1 MEVSRSNHRTRRT
14 RWAWAVRGASGVALA
29 TAVSAASAA
38 DGPRAAGLL
47 PPRVGTPAPA
57 TVVARGAADDNPLA
71 TTPVTRRGATPTT
84 PPAGTWAAGGNAPAS
99 DWLSGVDPNVL
110 PAGGSVSPKSAA
122 PPRLASDARPFV
134 TPPNSAR
141 LAPPPMPPA
150 GQPSP
155 LAKGVGALKDFITPD
170 AQPQQQ
176 QVDARSPGEPLQG
189 TSASGAPVLA
199 GPPAWRWYGYGSV
212 TPGAN
217 PYAPS
222 GQYPRASSNWY
233 SVTRATPGAFPV
245 PVVNP
250 YRSAPGSE
258 PPSYVGTP
266 VPTPQPRPTAAL
278 PGPDVF
284 AAPPTPRPFLPPEP
298 TGGTK
303 FGHAPVETSPIVK
316 APPHAFV
323 VPVPAMTTP
332 PVAAAPPAFSPIPL
346 PPPPMMPA
354 AKVPEPVAMT
364 PPARMPEPVLVA
376 PSAKMP
382 EPVSVAPP
390 AVVPAVKMPEPV
402 AVTPPAEKAPEPGP
416 RVTAVPVPVLPPAS
430 AAPAA
435 DEIRW
440 QANPERAAPAP
451 AGTWVAP
458 ADRSRPGPGP
468 GASIAPRLPIARAQ
482 AGDDVPQPADP
493 VLALVEAVCRGRAA
507 GIDVRH
513 TGPRR
518 VTVCFET
525 RTQPAAAA
533 LVRDLS
539 ARPELAPYEINFC
552 VLVK

>member
-71 TTPVTRRGATPTT
+71 TTPVTRRGATPAT
-84 PPAGTWAAGGNAPAS
+84 PPARPAGAGTWAVGVAPAS

-170 AQPQQQ
+170 AQPQQ

-266 VPTPQPRPTAAL
+266 VPTHQPRPTAAL

-284 AAPPTPRPFLPPEP
+284 AAPPAPRPFLPPEP
-298 TGGTK
+298 AGGTK
-303 FGHAPVETSPIVK
+303 FGHAPVETSTVVK
-316 APPHAFV
+316 APPHTFV
-323 VPVPAMTTP
+323 VPVPTMTTP

-346 PPPPMMPA
+346 PPPPTVPA
-354 AKVPEPVAMT
+354 AKVLEPVAVT

-376 PSAKMP
+376 PPAKMP

-390 AVVPAVKMPEPV
+390 A
-402 AVTPPAEKAPEPGP
+402 EKAPEPPGP
-416 RVTAVPVPVLPPAS
+416 RVTAVPVPALPPAS
-430 AAPAA
+430 AAPAAHVAAPAPTPAA

-440 QANPERAAPAP
+440 QANPERAAPPP

-458 ADRSRPGPGP
+458 ADRSRPGPG
-468 GASIAPRLPIARAQ
+468 ASVVPRQVVARAQ
-482 AGDDVPQPADP
+482 AGDEVQQPVDP

-507 GIDVRH
+507 GVDVRH

-525 RTQPAAAA
+525 RTQTDAAA